1 MTDGLVSLT
10 LPLPLNSQLYFTPQL
25 FSAAFGSSTPT
36 PSQPSPFGDTL
47 IVQDFAVIMIIA
59 AVMLIITHK
68 LRQPMVIGYIVAGM
82 IIGPYTPPFSLISSI
97 QTVNVLSELG
107 IIMLLFVIGTE
118 FPIAKLKSV
127 SKVSIIVA
135 LPESMGTLLI
145 VFFIS
150 QTLGFSFLDSM
161 FLALAM
167 SITSTV
173 VTIRILE
180 ELDVIKDRSS
190 TIMLG
195 VLIIEDIIAISAL
208 AILQSS
214 VAVTN
219 TISSTD
225 NNINDF
231 IGEAHVG
238 EIPILK
244 IAISLA
250 VVGAFMGSILIL
262 GSRFIPTSLDRIGKT
277 NDYELLLIVILGLA
291 FGLSFAAK
299 LLGLSVVIG
308 AFLAGVLVAESK
320 SAAVVR
326 VLTIPLRDVFSAI
339 FFISIG
345 ALMNISLISSFII
358 PAIILILT
366 SFASK
371 FLIITGILVVRSK
384 IDGTTALRT
393 GLGLAASKGEMS
405 LIIAKGGQD
414 VGAISSSVL
423 PILGVVTIITTFIAP
438 YIIKFGNK
446 IKVSESRSTTTT

>member
-1 MTDGLVSLT
+1 MIDDI
-10 LPLPLNSQLYFTPQL
+10 PLPLNSQLYFMFQL
-25 FSAAFGSSTPT
+25 FSIAFGSSSTT
-36 PSQPSPFGDTL
+36 QSSAVGDL

-59 AVMLIITHK
+59 ALMLIITYK
-68 LRQPMVIGYIVAGM
+68 LKQPMVIGYIVAGM

-127 SKVSIIVA
+127 SKISIIVA

-150 QTLGFSFLDSM
+150 QTLGFSFFDSM

-180 ELDVIKDRSS
+180 ELNIIRDRSS
-190 TIMLG
+190 TIILG

-208 AILQSS
+208 AVLQS
-214 VAVTN
+214 VAVTTTGN
-219 TISSTD
+219 STNVD
-225 NNINDF
+225 GV
-231 IGEAHVG
+231 IGGGGQGG

-250 VVGAFMGSILIL
+250 VVGAFMGGILVL
-262 GSRFIPTSLDRIGKT
+262 GSRFIPTILDRIAKT

-320 SAAVVR
+320 SAAVAR
-326 VLTIPLRDVFSAI
+326 VVTIPLRDVFSAI

-345 ALMNISLISSFII
+345 ALMNVSLIPSFII

-371 FLIITGILVVRSK
+371 FLIITGILVVKSK

-423 PILGVVTIITTFIAP
+423 PILGIITIITTFIAP

-446 IKVSESRSTTTT
+446 IKVSESTTSPSS

>member
-1 MTDGLVSLT
+1 MIDDI
-10 LPLPLNSQLYFTPQL
+10 PLPLDSQLYFMLQL
-25 FSAAFGSSTPT
+25 FSIAFGASS
-36 PSQPSPFGDTL
+36 PSPSSAVGDQ

-59 AVMLIITHK
+59 AVMLIITYK
-68 LRQPMVIGYIVAGM
+68 LKQPMVIGYIVAGM

-118 FPIAKLKSV
+118 FPIVKLKSV
-127 SKVSIIVA
+127 SKISIIVA

-150 QTLGFSFLDSM
+150 QTLGFSFFDSM

-180 ELDVIKDRSS
+180 ELDIIRDRSS
-190 TIMLG
+190 TIILG

-208 AILQSS
+208 AVLQS
-214 VAVTN
+214 VAVTTTGN
-219 TISSTD
+219 STNVD
-225 NNINDF
+225 GF
-231 IGEAHVG
+231 IDGGGQGG

-250 VVGAFMGSILIL
+250 VVGAFMGGILVL
-262 GSRFIPTSLDRIGKT
+262 GSRFIPTILDRIAKT

-320 SAAVVR
+320 SAAVAR
-326 VLTIPLRDVFSAI
+326 VVTIPLRDVFSAI

-345 ALMNISLISSFII
+345 ALMNVSLIPSFII

-371 FLIITGILVVRSK
+371 FLIITGVLVVKSK

-423 PILGVVTIITTFIAP
+423 PILGIITIITTFIAP

-446 IKVSESRSTTTT
+446 IKVSESTTSQ

>member
-1 MTDGLVSLT
+1 MIDDI
-10 LPLPLNSQLYFTPQL
+10 PLPLNSQLYFMFQL
-25 FSAAFGSSTPT
+25 FSIAFGSSSTPQ
-36 PSQPSPFGDTL
+36 SSAVGDL

-59 AVMLIITHK
+59 ALMLIITYK
-68 LRQPMVIGYIVAGM
+68 LKQPMVIGYIVAGM

-127 SKVSIIVA
+127 SKISIIVA

-150 QTLGFSFLDSM
+150 QTLGFSFFDSM

-180 ELDVIKDRSS
+180 ELDIIRDRSS
-190 TIMLG
+190 TIILG

-208 AILQSS
+208 AVLQS
-214 VAVTN
+214 VAVTTTGN
-219 TISSTD
+219 STNVD
-225 NNINDF
+225 GF
-231 IGEAHVG
+231 IGGGGQGG

-250 VVGAFMGSILIL
+250 VVGAFMGGILVL
-262 GSRFIPTSLDRIGKT
+262 GSRFIPTILDRIAKT

-320 SAAVVR
+320 SAAVAR
-326 VLTIPLRDVFSAI
+326 VVTIPLRDVFSAI

-345 ALMNISLISSFII
+345 ALMNVSLIPSFII

-371 FLIITGILVVRSK
+371 FLIITGILVVKSK

-423 PILGVVTIITTFIAP
+423 PILGIITIITTFIAP

-446 IKVSESRSTTTT
+446 IKVSESTTSPSS

>member
-1 MTDGLVSLT
+1 MAGGVSLS
-10 LPLPLNSQLYFTPQL
+10 LPLNNQSYFLLQL
-25 FSAAFGSSTPT
+25 FSVAFGSS
-36 PSQPSPFGDTL
+36 SSSSSPLGGDL

-82 IIGPYTPPFSLISSI
+82 IIGPYTPPFSLISSV
-97 QTVNVLSELG
+97 QTVNILSELG

-127 SKVSIIVA
+127 SKISIIVA

-150 QTLGFSFLDSM
+150 QTLGFSFFDSM

-180 ELDVIKDRSS
+180 ELDIIRDRSS
-190 TIMLG
+190 TIILG

-208 AILQSS
+208 AILQS
-214 VAVTN
+214 VAVTTTGN
-219 TISSTD
+219 STNVD
-225 NNINDF
+225 GF
-231 IGEAHVG
+231 IGGGGQGG

-250 VVGAFMGSILIL
+250 IVGAFMGSILVL
-262 GSRFIPTSLDRIGKT
+262 GSRFIPTILDRVGKT

-345 ALMNISLISSFII
+345 ALINISLIPSFII

-371 FLIITGILVVRSK
+371 FIIITGILAIKSK

-438 YIIKFGNK
+438 YIIKFGNR
-446 IKVSESRSTTTT
+446 IKVSESSATS

>member
-1 MTDGLVSLT
+1 ML
-10 LPLPLNSQLYFTPQL
+10 QL
-25 FSAAFGSSTPT
+25 FSIAFGASS
-36 PSQPSPFGDTL
+36 PSSSSAVGDL
-47 IVQDFAVIMIIA
+47 IVQDFAVIMIVA
-59 AVMLIITHK
+59 ALMLIITHK
-68 LRQPMVIGYIVAGM
+68 LKQPMVIGYIVAGM

-345 ALMNISLISSFII
+345 ALMNVSLIPSFII

-371 FLIITGILVVRSK
+371 FLIITGILVVKSK

-423 PILGVVTIITTFIAP
+423 PILGIITIITTFIAP

-446 IKVSESRSTTTT
+446 IKVSESTTSQSS

>member
-1 MTDGLVSLT
+1 LL
-10 LPLPLNSQLYFTPQL
+10 QL
-25 FSAAFGSSTPT
+25 FSLAFGSSS
-36 PSQPSPFGDTL
+36 PSSSSPLGDL

-127 SKVSIIVA
+127 SKISIIVA

-150 QTLGFSFLDSM
+150 QTLGFSFFDSM

-180 ELDVIKDRSS
+180 ELDIIRDRSS

-214 VAVTN
+214 VAVTTTSN
-219 TISSTD
+219 SANVD
-225 NNINDF
+225 GF
-231 IGEAHVG
+231 IGDGGGHGG
-238 EIPILK
+238 EIPVLK

-250 VVGAFMGSILIL
+250 IVGAFMGSILIL
-262 GSRFIPTSLDRIGKT
+262 GSRFIPTALDRIGKT

-345 ALMNISLISSFII
+345 ALMNISLIPSFII
-358 PAIILILT
+358 PAIMLILA

-371 FLIITGILVVRSK
+371 FLIITGILIIKSK

-393 GLGLAASKGEMS
+393 GLGLSASKGEMS

-423 PILGVVTIITTFIAP
+423 PILGVVTIVTTFVAP

-446 IKVSESRSTTTT
+446 IKVS

>member
-1 MTDGLVSLT
+1 
-10 LPLPLNSQLYFTPQL
+10 
-25 FSAAFGSSTPT
+25 
-36 PSQPSPFGDTL
+36 
-47 IVQDFAVIMIIA
+47 
-59 AVMLIITHK
+59 
-68 LRQPMVIGYIVAGM
+68 M

-127 SKVSIIVA
+127 SKISIIVA

-150 QTLGFSFLDSM
+150 QTLGFSFFDSM

-180 ELDVIKDRSS
+180 ELDIIRDRSS
-190 TIMLG
+190 TIILG

-208 AILQSS
+208 AVLQS
-214 VAVTN
+214 VAVTTTGN
-219 TISSTD
+219 STNVD
-225 NNINDF
+225 GF
-231 IGEAHVG
+231 IGDGGQGG

-250 VVGAFMGSILIL
+250 IVGAFMGSILVL
-262 GSRFIPTSLDRIGKT
+262 GSRFIPTILDIVGKT

-345 ALMNISLISSFII
+345 ALMNISLIPSFII
-358 PAIILILT
+358 PAMILILT

-371 FLIITGILVVRSK
+371 FLIITGILIIKSR
-384 IDGTTALRT
+384 IDSTTALRT
-393 GLGLAASKGEMS
+393 GLGLSASKGEMS

-414 VGAISSSVL
+414 VGAITSSVL
-423 PILGVVTIITTFIAP
+423 PILGVVTIVTTFIAP
-438 YIIKFGNK
+438 YIVKFGNK
-446 IKVSESRSTTTT
+446 IKVSESRSTTP

>member
-1 MTDGLVSLT
+1 MIGDI
-10 LPLPLNSQLYFTPQL
+10 PLPLNNQLYAILQL
-25 FSAAFGSSTPT
+25 FSLAFGSSPT
-36 PSQPSPFGDTL
+36 SPSPAPGDL

-59 AVMLIITHK
+59 ALMLIITHK
-68 LRQPMVIGYIVAGM
+68 LKQPMVIGYIVAGM

-150 QTLGFSFLDSM
+150 QTLGFSFFDSM

-180 ELDVIKDRSS
+180 ELDIIRDRSS

-214 VAVTN
+214 VVVTTTAAPASMGN
-219 TISSTD
+219 SANVNGLITGG
-225 NNINDF
+225 
-231 IGEAHVG
+231 IGHEG
-238 EIPILK
+238 EGREIPILK

-250 VVGAFMGSILIL
+250 IVGAFMGSILIL
-262 GSRFIPTSLDRIGKT
+262 GSRFIPTSLDKIGKT

-345 ALMNISLISSFII
+345 ALMNVSLIPSFII

-384 IDGTTALRT
+384 IDSTTALRT

-446 IKVSESRSTTTT
+446 IKVSESSTTS

>member
-1 MTDGLVSLT
+1 MIDHI
-10 LPLPLNSQLYFTPQL
+10 PLPLDSQLYFMLQL
-25 FSAAFGSSTPT
+25 FSIAFGASS
-36 PSQPSPFGDTL
+36 PSPSPAVGDQ

-59 AVMLIITHK
+59 AVMLIITYK
-68 LRQPMVIGYIVAGM
+68 LKQPMVIGYIVAGM

-127 SKVSIIVA
+127 SKISIIVA

-150 QTLGFSFLDSM
+150 QTLGFSFFDSM

-180 ELDVIKDRSS
+180 ELDIIRDRSS
-190 TIMLG
+190 TIILG

-208 AILQSS
+208 AVLQS
-214 VAVTN
+214 VAVTTTGN
-219 TISSTD
+219 STNVD
-225 NNINDF
+225 GF
-231 IGEAHVG
+231 IGGGGQGG

-250 VVGAFMGSILIL
+250 VVGAFMGGILVL
-262 GSRFIPTSLDRIGKT
+262 GSRFIPTILDRIAKT

-320 SAAVVR
+320 SAAVAR
-326 VLTIPLRDVFSAI
+326 VVTIPLRDVFSAI

-345 ALMNISLISSFII
+345 ALMNVSLIPSFII

-371 FLIITGILVVRSK
+371 FLIITGILVVKSK

-423 PILGVVTIITTFIAP
+423 PILGIITIITTFVAP

-446 IKVSESRSTTTT
+446 IKVSEPTTSQSS

>member
-1 MTDGLVSLT
+1 
-10 LPLPLNSQLYFTPQL
+10 
-25 FSAAFGSSTPT
+25 
-36 PSQPSPFGDTL
+36 
-47 IVQDFAVIMIIA
+47 
-59 AVMLIITHK
+59 
-68 LRQPMVIGYIVAGM
+68 
-82 IIGPYTPPFSLISSI
+82 
-97 QTVNVLSELG
+97 
-107 IIMLLFVIGTE
+107 
-118 FPIAKLKSV
+118 
-127 SKVSIIVA
+127 
-135 LPESMGTLLI
+135 
-145 VFFIS
+145 
-150 QTLGFSFLDSM
+150 M

-180 ELDVIKDRSS
+180 ELDIIRDRSS
-190 TIMLG
+190 TIILG

-208 AILQSS
+208 AVLQS
-214 VAVTN
+214 VAVT
-219 TISSTD
+219 TTGDSTNVD
-225 NNINDF
+225 GF
-231 IGEAHVG
+231 IGGGGQGG

-250 VVGAFMGSILIL
+250 VVGAFMGGILVL
-262 GSRFIPTSLDRIGKT
+262 GSRFIPSILDRISKT

-320 SAAVVR
+320 SAAVAR
-326 VLTIPLRDVFSAI
+326 VVTIPLRDVFSAI

-345 ALMNISLISSFII
+345 ALMNVSLIPSFII

-371 FLIITGILVVRSK
+371 FLIITGILVVKSK

-423 PILGVVTIITTFIAP
+423 PILGIITIITTFIAP

-446 IKVSESRSTTTT
+446 IKVSESTTSQSS

>member
-1 MTDGLVSLT
+1 MAGGVSLS
-10 LPLPLNSQLYFTPQL
+10 LPLNSQSYFLLQL
-25 FSAAFGSSTPT
+25 FSVAFGSSS
-36 PSQPSPFGDTL
+36 PSSFSPIGDL

-127 SKVSIIVA
+127 SKISIIVA

-150 QTLGFSFLDSM
+150 QTLGFSFFDSM

-180 ELDVIKDRSS
+180 ELDIIRDRSS
-190 TIMLG
+190 TIILG

-208 AILQSS
+208 AILQS
-214 VAVTN
+214 VAVT
-219 TISSTD
+219 TSSSANVD
-225 NNINDF
+225 GF
-231 IGEAHVG
+231 MGSGGQEVG

-244 IAISLA
+244 IVISLA
-250 VVGAFMGSILIL
+250 IIGVFMGSILVF
-262 GSRFIPTSLDRIGKT
+262 GSRYIPTILDRVGKT

-345 ALMNISLISSFII
+345 ALMNISLIPSFII

-366 SFASK
+366 SCVSK
-371 FLIITGILVVRSK
+371 FLIITGILIIKSK

-393 GLGLAASKGEMS
+393 GLGLSASKGEMS

-414 VGAISSSVL
+414 VGAITSSVL
-423 PILGVVTIITTFIAP
+423 PILGVVTIVTTFIAP

-446 IKVSESRSTTTT
+446 IKVSESRSTTTTTS

>member
-1 MTDGLVSLT
+1 MS
-10 LPLPLNSQLYFTPQL
+10 LNSQSYFLLQL
-25 FSAAFGSSTPT
+25 FSVAFGSSS
-36 PSQPSPFGDTL
+36 PSSSSPLGDL

-127 SKVSIIVA
+127 SKISIIVA

-150 QTLGFSFLDSM
+150 QTLGFSFFDSM

-180 ELDVIKDRSS
+180 ELDIIRDRSS
-190 TIMLG
+190 TIILG

-208 AILQSS
+208 AVLQS
-214 VAVTN
+214 VAVTTTGN
-219 TISSTD
+219 STNVD
-225 NNINDF
+225 GF
-231 IGEAHVG
+231 IGDGGQGG

-250 VVGAFMGSILIL
+250 IVGAFMGSILVL
-262 GSRFIPTSLDRIGKT
+262 GSRFIPTILDRVGKT

-345 ALMNISLISSFII
+345 ALMNISLIPSFII
-358 PAIILILT
+358 PAMILILT

-371 FLIITGILVVRSK
+371 FLIITGILIIKSR
-384 IDGTTALRT
+384 IDSTTALRT
-393 GLGLAASKGEMS
+393 GLGLSASKGEMS

-414 VGAISSSVL
+414 VGAITSSVL
-423 PILGVVTIITTFIAP
+423 PILGVVTIVTTFIAP
-438 YIIKFGNK
+438 YIVKFGNK
-446 IKVSESRSTTTT
+446 IKVSESRSTTP

>member
-1 MTDGLVSLT
+1 LS
-10 LPLPLNSQLYFTPQL
+10 LNSQSYFLPQL
-25 FSAAFGSSTPT
+25 FSVAFGSSS
-36 PSQPSPFGDTL
+36 PSSSSPLGDL

-127 SKVSIIVA
+127 SKISIIVA

-150 QTLGFSFLDSM
+150 QTLGFSFFDSM

-180 ELDVIKDRSS
+180 ELDIIRDRSS
-190 TIMLG
+190 TIILG

-208 AILQSS
+208 AVLQS
-214 VAVTN
+214 VAVTTTGN
-219 TISSTD
+219 STNVD
-225 NNINDF
+225 GF
-231 IGEAHVG
+231 IGDGGQGG

-250 VVGAFMGSILIL
+250 IVGAFMGSILVL
-262 GSRFIPTSLDRIGKT
+262 GSRFIPTILDRVGKT

-345 ALMNISLISSFII
+345 ALMNISLIPSFII
-358 PAIILILT
+358 PAMILILT

-371 FLIITGILVVRSK
+371 FLIITGILIIKSR
-384 IDGTTALRT
+384 IDSTTALRT
-393 GLGLAASKGEMS
+393 GLGLSASKGEMS

-414 VGAISSSVL
+414 VGAITSSVL
-423 PILGVVTIITTFIAP
+423 PILGVVTIVTTFIAP
-438 YIIKFGNK
+438 YIVKFGNK
-446 IKVSESRSTTTT
+446 IKVSESRSTTTP

>member
-1 MTDGLVSLT
+1 V
-10 LPLPLNSQLYFTPQL
+10 
-25 FSAAFGSSTPT
+25 FGSS
-36 PSQPSPFGDTL
+36 SSSSSPLGDL

-127 SKVSIIVA
+127 SKISIIVA
-135 LPESMGTLLI
+135 LPESIGTLLI

-150 QTLGFSFLDSM
+150 ETLGFSFFDSM

-180 ELDVIKDRSS
+180 ELDIIRDRSS

-214 VAVTN
+214 VAVTTTTAAPASMGN
-219 TISSTD
+219 SANVD
-225 NNINDF
+225 GF
-231 IGEAHVG
+231 ITGGIGHEGGGRGG

-244 IAISLA
+244 TGISLA
-250 VVGAFMGSILIL
+250 IVGAFIGGILVL
-262 GSRFIPTSLDRIGKT
+262 GSRFIPTSLDRIGRT

-345 ALMNISLISSFII
+345 ALINISLIPSFII

-371 FLIITGILVVRSK
+371 FIIITGILAIKSK

-438 YIIKFGNK
+438 YIIKFGNR
-446 IKVSESRSTTTT
+446 IKVSESSATS

>member
-1 MTDGLVSLT
+1 MIDDI
-10 LPLPLNSQLYFTPQL
+10 PLPLDSQLYFMLQL
-25 FSAAFGSSTPT
+25 FSIAFGASS
-36 PSQPSPFGDTL
+36 PSPSPAVGDQ

-59 AVMLIITHK
+59 AVMLIITYK
-68 LRQPMVIGYIVAGM
+68 LKQPMVIGYIVAGM

-127 SKVSIIVA
+127 SKISIIVA

-150 QTLGFSFLDSM
+150 QTLGFSFFDSM

-180 ELDVIKDRSS
+180 ELDIIRDRSS
-190 TIMLG
+190 TIILG

-208 AILQSS
+208 AVLQS
-214 VAVTN
+214 VAVTTTGN
-219 TISSTD
+219 STNVD
-225 NNINDF
+225 GF
-231 IGEAHVG
+231 IGGGGQGG

-250 VVGAFMGSILIL
+250 VVGAFMGGILVL
-262 GSRFIPTSLDRIGKT
+262 GSRFIPTILDRIAKT

-320 SAAVVR
+320 SAAVAR
-326 VLTIPLRDVFSAI
+326 VVTIPLRDVFSAI

-345 ALMNISLISSFII
+345 ALMNVSLIPSFII

-371 FLIITGILVVRSK
+371 FLIITGILVVKSK

-423 PILGVVTIITTFIAP
+423 PILGIITIITTFVAP

-446 IKVSESRSTTTT
+446 IKVSESTTSQ

>member
-1 MTDGLVSLT
+1 MS
-10 LPLPLNSQLYFTPQL
+10 LNSQSYFLLQL
-25 FSAAFGSSTPT
+25 FSVAFGSSS
-36 PSQPSPFGDTL
+36 PSSSSPLGDL

-127 SKVSIIVA
+127 SKISIIVA

-150 QTLGFSFLDSM
+150 QTLGFSFFDSM

-180 ELDVIKDRSS
+180 ELDIIRDRSS
-190 TIMLG
+190 TIILG

-208 AILQSS
+208 AVLQS
-214 VAVTN
+214 VAVTTTGN
-219 TISSTD
+219 STNVD
-225 NNINDF
+225 GF
-231 IGEAHVG
+231 IGDGGQGG

-250 VVGAFMGSILIL
+250 IVGAFMGSILVL
-262 GSRFIPTSLDRIGKT
+262 GSRFIPTILDIVGKT

-345 ALMNISLISSFII
+345 ALMNISLIPSFII
-358 PAIILILT
+358 PAMILILT

-371 FLIITGILVVRSK
+371 FLIITGTLLIKSK

-446 IKVSESRSTTTT
+446 IKVSESATSS

>member
-1 MTDGLVSLT
+1 MS
-10 LPLPLNSQLYFTPQL
+10 LNSQSYFLLQL
-25 FSAAFGSSTPT
+25 FSVAFGSSS
-36 PSQPSPFGDTL
+36 PSSSSPLGDL

-127 SKVSIIVA
+127 SKISIIVA

-150 QTLGFSFLDSM
+150 QTLGFSFFDSM

-180 ELDVIKDRSS
+180 ELDIIRDRSS
-190 TIMLG
+190 TIILG

-208 AILQSS
+208 AVLQS
-214 VAVTN
+214 VAVTTTGN
-219 TISSTD
+219 STNVD
-225 NNINDF
+225 GF
-231 IGEAHVG
+231 IGDGGQGG

-250 VVGAFMGSILIL
+250 IVGAFMGSILVL
-262 GSRFIPTSLDRIGKT
+262 GSRFIPTILDRVGKT

-345 ALMNISLISSFII
+345 ALMNISLIPSFII
-358 PAIILILT
+358 PAMILILT

-371 FLIITGILVVRSK
+371 FLIITGILIIKSR

-393 GLGLAASKGEMS
+393 GLGLSASKGEMS

-414 VGAISSSVL
+414 VGAITSSVL
-423 PILGVVTIITTFIAP
+423 PILGVVTIVTTFIAP
-438 YIIKFGNK
+438 YIVKFGNK
-446 IKVSESRSTTTT
+446 IKVSESRSTTP

>member
-1 MTDGLVSLT
+1 M
-10 LPLPLNSQLYFTPQL
+10 
-25 FSAAFGSSTPT
+25 
-36 PSQPSPFGDTL
+36 
-47 IVQDFAVIMIIA
+47 IMIIA

-127 SKVSIIVA
+127 SKISIIVA

-150 QTLGFSFLDSM
+150 QTLGFSFFDSM

-180 ELDVIKDRSS
+180 ELDIIRDRSS
-190 TIMLG
+190 TIILG

-208 AILQSS
+208 AVLQS
-214 VAVTN
+214 VAVTTTGN
-219 TISSTD
+219 STNVD
-225 NNINDF
+225 GF
-231 IGEAHVG
+231 IGDGGQGG

-250 VVGAFMGSILIL
+250 IVGAFMGSILVL
-262 GSRFIPTSLDRIGKT
+262 GSRFIPTILDIVGKT

-320 SAAVVR
+320 SAAVIR

-345 ALMNISLISSFII
+345 ALMNISLIPSFII
-358 PAIILILT
+358 PAMILILT

-371 FLIITGILVVRSK
+371 FLIITGILIIKSR
-384 IDGTTALRT
+384 IDSTTALRT
-393 GLGLAASKGEMS
+393 GLGLSASKGEMS

-414 VGAISSSVL
+414 VGAITSSVL
-423 PILGVVTIITTFIAP
+423 PILGVVTIVTTFIAP
-438 YIIKFGNK
+438 YIVKFGNK
-446 IKVSESRSTTTT
+446 IKVSESRSTTP

>member
-1 MTDGLVSLT
+1 MVGDISS
-10 LPLPLNSQLYFTPQL
+10 PLNNQLYFILQL
-25 FSAAFGSSTPT
+25 FSVAFGSSPT
-36 PSQPSPFGDTL
+36 SSPPAPGDL

-59 AVMLIITHK
+59 ALMLIITHK
-68 LRQPMVIGYIVAGM
+68 LRQPMVIGYILAGM

-135 LPESMGTLLI
+135 LPESIGTLLI

-150 QTLGFSFLDSM
+150 ETLGFSFFDSM

-173 VTIRILE
+173 MTIRILE
-180 ELDVIKDRSS
+180 ELDIIRDRSS
-190 TIMLG
+190 TIILG

-208 AILQSS
+208 AILQS
-214 VAVTN
+214 VAVTTTSN
-219 TISSTD
+219 SANVDGS
-225 NNINDF
+225 
-231 IGEAHVG
+231 IGGGGQGG

-244 IAISLA
+244 VVISLTI
-250 VVGAFMGSILIL
+250 VGAFMGSILVL
-262 GSRFIPTSLDRIGKT
+262 GSRFIPTILDRVGKT

-345 ALMNISLISSFII
+345 ALMNVSLIPSFII

-371 FLIITGILVVRSK
+371 FIIITGILLVRSK

-446 IKVSESRSTTTT
+446 IKVSESRSTTTS

>member
-1 MTDGLVSLT
+1 
-10 LPLPLNSQLYFTPQL
+10 LNSQSYFLPQL
-25 FSAAFGSSTPT
+25 FSVAFGSSS
-36 PSQPSPFGDTL
+36 PSSSSPLGDL

-127 SKVSIIVA
+127 SKISIIVA

-150 QTLGFSFLDSM
+150 QTLGFSFFDSM

-180 ELDVIKDRSS
+180 ELDIIRDRSS
-190 TIMLG
+190 TIILG

-208 AILQSS
+208 AVLQS
-214 VAVTN
+214 VAVTTTGN
-219 TISSTD
+219 STNVD
-225 NNINDF
+225 GF
-231 IGEAHVG
+231 IGG
-238 EIPILK
+238 GGQGREIPILK

-250 VVGAFMGSILIL
+250 IVGAFMGSILVL
-262 GSRFIPTSLDRIGKT
+262 GSRFIPTILDRVGKT

-320 SAAVVR
+320 SAAVIR

-345 ALMNISLISSFII
+345 ALMNISLIPSFII
-358 PAIILILT
+358 PAMILILT

-371 FLIITGILVVRSK
+371 FLIITGILIIKSR

-393 GLGLAASKGEMS
+393 GLGLSASKGEMS

-414 VGAISSSVL
+414 VGAITSSVL
-423 PILGVVTIITTFIAP
+423 PILGVVTIVTTFIAP
-438 YIIKFGNK
+438 YIVKFGNK
-446 IKVSESRSTTTT
+446 IKVSESRSTTTS

>member
-1 MTDGLVSLT
+1 MVGDISS
-10 LPLPLNSQLYFTPQL
+10 PLISQSYFLLQL
-25 FSAAFGSSTPT
+25 FSVAFGSS
-36 PSQPSPFGDTL
+36 SSSSSSLFGDL
-47 IVQDFAVIMIIA
+47 IVQDFAVIMIVA

-127 SKVSIIVA
+127 SKITIIVA

-150 QTLGFSFLDSM
+150 QTLGFSFFDCM

-180 ELDVIKDRSS
+180 ELDIIRDRSS

-195 VLIIEDIIAISAL
+195 VLIIEDIIAISVL

-214 VAVTN
+214 VAVTTTATTGN
-219 TISSTD
+219 SVSGL
-225 NNINDF
+225 INV
-231 IGEAHVG
+231 GVQGG
-238 EIPILK
+238 EISILK

-250 VVGAFMGSILIL
+250 IVGSFMGSILIL
-262 GSRFIPTSLDRIGKT
+262 GSRFIPTSLDRVSKT

-291 FGLSFAAK
+291 FGLSFVAK

-345 ALMNISLISSFII
+345 ALMNISLIPSFII
-358 PAIILILT
+358 PALILILT

-371 FLIITGILVVRSK
+371 FLIITGILTIKSK
-384 IDGTTALRT
+384 IDSTTALRT

-414 VGAISSSVL
+414 VGAITSSVL

-446 IKVSESRSTTTT
+446 IKVSEPTTTS

>member
-1 MTDGLVSLT
+1 MVGDIPS
-10 LPLPLNSQLYFTPQL
+10 PLNNQLYAILQL
-25 FSAAFGSSTPT
+25 FSLAFGSSPT
-36 PSQPSPFGDTL
+36 SSSSAPGDL

-59 AVMLIITHK
+59 ALMLIITHK
-68 LRQPMVIGYIVAGM
+68 LKQPMVIGYILAGM

-150 QTLGFSFLDSM
+150 QTLGFSFFDSM

-180 ELDVIKDRSS
+180 ELDIIRDRSS

-214 VAVTN
+214 VVVTTTAAPASMGN
-219 TISSTD
+219 SSNVNGLITGG
-225 NNINDF
+225 
-231 IGEAHVG
+231 IGHEG
-238 EIPILK
+238 EGGEPILK

-250 VVGAFMGSILIL
+250 IVGAFIGGILIL

-345 ALMNISLISSFII
+345 ALMNVSLIPSFII

-371 FLIITGILVVRSK
+371 FLIITGILVVKSK

-423 PILGVVTIITTFIAP
+423 PILGIITIITTFVAP

-446 IKVSESRSTTTT
+446 IKVSESTTSQSS

>member
-1 MTDGLVSLT
+1 
-10 LPLPLNSQLYFTPQL
+10 
-25 FSAAFGSSTPT
+25 
-36 PSQPSPFGDTL
+36 
-47 IVQDFAVIMIIA
+47 MIIA

-127 SKVSIIVA
+127 SKISIIVA

-150 QTLGFSFLDSM
+150 QTLGFSFFDSM

-180 ELDVIKDRSS
+180 ELDIIRDRSS
-190 TIMLG
+190 TIILG

-208 AILQSS
+208 AVLQS
-214 VAVTN
+214 VAVTTTGN
-219 TISSTD
+219 STNVD
-225 NNINDF
+225 GF
-231 IGEAHVG
+231 IGDGGQGG

-250 VVGAFMGSILIL
+250 IVGAFMGSILVL
-262 GSRFIPTSLDRIGKT
+262 GSRFIPTILDRVGKT

-345 ALMNISLISSFII
+345 ALMNISLIPSFII
-358 PAIILILT
+358 PAMILILT

-371 FLIITGILVVRSK
+371 FLIITGILIIKSR
-384 IDGTTALRT
+384 IDSTTALRT
-393 GLGLAASKGEMS
+393 GLGLSASKGEMS

-414 VGAISSSVL
+414 VGAITSSVL
-423 PILGVVTIITTFIAP
+423 PILGVVTIVTTFIAP
-438 YIIKFGNK
+438 YIVKFGNK
-446 IKVSESRSTTTT
+446 IKVSESRSTTTP